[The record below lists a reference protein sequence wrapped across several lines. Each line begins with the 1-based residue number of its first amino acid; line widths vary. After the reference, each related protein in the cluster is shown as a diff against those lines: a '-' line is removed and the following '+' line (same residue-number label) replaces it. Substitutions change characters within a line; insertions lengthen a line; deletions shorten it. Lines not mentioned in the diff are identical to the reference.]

1 MSFRFMFERALLSAI
16 LLLPTGIL
24 GAGTAFATEPVAA
37 KAAPVSSF
45 STSAKVG
52 DSELKAIAGK
62 ADLSQSVIANNTSN
76 VSGNSVNGNSN
87 TGTVSFGLGAFSQ
100 IHGLAVVSAN
110 TGNNVSINSSLNVTI
125 ALQH

>member
-1 MSFRFMFERALLSAI
+1 MSLEFMFKRALLSAV
-16 LLLPTGIL
+16 LLVP
-24 GAGTAFATEPVAA
+24 AGLLSAGNALATEPVA
-37 KAAPVSSF
+37 KIAAASAF
-45 STSAKVG
+45 STSSKVG
-52 DSELKAIAGK
+52 DSELKSIAGK

-87 TGTVSFGLGAFSQ
+87 TGTVSFGVGAFSQ